1 MPFFG
6 YDDYWHD
13 FASGRRKIF
22 ETGDKYKD
30 DRDNM
35 KWISLIYHYQRKPE
49 APNVVSES
57 KGEKTYL
64 ARLKYKG
71 QLLPGYMRNGIAYFA
86 YEGQVIKR
94 CKGYELLYD
103 GHVQWYVPHRL
114 DETRA
119 VVVGHDEDENPLF
132 VGSFVVNGIE
142 LFGEVRKGVC
152 NIVADT
158 GEGEEVILSE
168 PERYGI
174 LGLKKTYPA

>member
-22 ETGDKYKD
+22 ETGEKYEGD
-30 DRDNM
+30 PDHM
-35 KWISLIYHYQRKPE
+35 KWTDVVSQYQRKPE
-49 APNVVSES
+49 APNVVSET
-57 KGEKTYL
+57 KDGEIYL
-64 ARLKYKG
+64 ARLKHEG
-71 QLLPGYMRNGIAYFA
+71 QLLPGYMRNSIAYFA
-86 YEGQVIKR
+86 YKGKVIKR
-94 CKGYELLYD
+94 CKGHELLYD
-103 GHVQWYVPHRL
+103 GQVQWYVPHRL
-114 DETRA
+114 DEKRA

-132 VGSFVVNGIE
+132 FGSFVVNGIE
-142 LFGEVRKGVC
+142 LYGEVRKGVC

-158 GEGEEVILSE
+158 GEGEEMILSE